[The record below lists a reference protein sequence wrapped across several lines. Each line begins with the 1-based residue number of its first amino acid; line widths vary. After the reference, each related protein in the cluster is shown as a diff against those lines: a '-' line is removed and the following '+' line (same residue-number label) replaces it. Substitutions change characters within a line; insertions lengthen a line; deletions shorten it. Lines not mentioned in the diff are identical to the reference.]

1 MKECEA
7 LAKYLSFVISL
18 NPQSLP
24 GMERPETDLE
34 FAQNVFVH
42 QSALLNGLRVDISI
56 LMRSR
61 STRQWLI
68 PTLPLNVTFGHL
80 TRALQQTASLF
91 DHVGAAG
98 GGDNPSA
105 FAVFRL
111 MDQLDRGALDDRRKT
126 FH

>member
-42 QSALLNGLRVDISI
+42 QLALLNGLRVDIAHSHEAKVNPTVANSHASI
-56 LMRSR
+56 ECRVGS
-61 STRQWLI
+61 
-68 PTLPLNVTFGHL
+68 F
-80 TRALQQTASLF
+80 ASF
-91 DHVGAAG
+91 
-98 GGDNPSA
+98 
-105 FAVFRL
+105 
-111 MDQLDRGALDDRRKT
+111 
-126 FH
+126 